1 MCDGTTEI
9 DRHYAQQVRPTL
21 CPALP
26 PSSLSRALSLSLSL
40 SPSLYI
46 SISLPLS
53 PSLPLPLPPS
63 LCPSLPL
70 PLSLPLSL
78 SLSRSLSHSLSLPPS
93 IFLSLYLSPLR
104 LSLAVSLFRRRKGR
118 WVADVTRP
126 HFRALGG
133 GGGDGA
139 QVAGLTFA
147 QNGAYQSLRGAA
159 MILGGRLVKPLLG
172 RLRTWRFTSLCNG
185 ATEETLDAAPTDR
198 AQLTEPN

>member
-1 MCDGTTEI
+1 MNS
-9 DRHYAQQVRPTL
+9 RWLP
-21 CPALP
+21 LP
-26 PSSLSRALSLSLSL
+26 PSSLSLF
-40 SPSLYI
+40 
-46 SISLPLS
+46 
-53 PSLPLPLPPS
+53 
-63 LCPSLPL
+63 
-70 PLSLPLSL
+70 
-78 SLSRSLSHSLSLPPS
+78 LSHSLSLPPS
-93 IFLSLYLSPLR
+93 IFLSLYLSPPR

-126 HFRALGG
+126 HFRASGG
-133 GGGDGA
+133 GGGA

-198 AQLTEPN
+198 AQLTGPN